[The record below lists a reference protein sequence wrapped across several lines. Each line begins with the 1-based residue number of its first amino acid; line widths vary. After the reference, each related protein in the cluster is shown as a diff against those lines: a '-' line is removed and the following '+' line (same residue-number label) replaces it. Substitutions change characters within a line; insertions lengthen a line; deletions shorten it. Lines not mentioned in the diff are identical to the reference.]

1 LVGGWLNGVVDD
13 NTPTLLGLDE
23 LAERSGVSRRTIR
36 YYQSERLLPATTK
49 VGREVMYGEE
59 HLERLTLIAD
69 LRDQGLT
76 LHTIRELVVT
86 ENPARTVS
94 RWLGVDAT
102 LQAPWSDDRPQ
113 VISHDDL
120 VAAAGVRRGLIGDLQ
135 DAGFVQRRRDGSW
148 DVPSPA
154 MLQQALDLRAA
165 GIDPDIAG
173 KMRDLLRRRLAKAVD
188 DTVKLIVDRTGRG
201 FAGSATPEEVATAVG
216 ALRPIAR
223 EMSSVILAQEVER
236 ALAALV
242 AARA

>member
-1 LVGGWLNGVVDD
+1 MGI
-13 NTPTLLGLDE
+13 DE
-23 LAERSGVSRRTIR
+23 LAERCGVSRRTIR
-36 YYQSERLLPATTK
+36 YYQSERLLPPTAK
-49 VGREVMYGEE
+49 EGREVMYGDE
-59 HLERLTLIAD
+59 HVERLALIAD

-76 LHTIRELVVT
+76 LHTIRELVAT

-113 VISHDDL
+113 VIGHDEL
-120 VAAAGVRRGLIGDLQ
+120 VALVGAQRGLIGDLQ
-135 DAGFVQRRRDGSW
+135 DAGFVQRRPDGTW

-154 MLQQALDLRAA
+154 MLQQAIDLRAA

-201 FAGSATPEEVATAVG
+201 FAGAASPEEVATAVG

-223 EMSSVILAQEVER
+223 EMSGVILAQEVER

-242 AARA
+242 AARS

>member
-1 LVGGWLNGVVDD
+1 M
-13 NTPTLLGLDE
+13 GLDE
-23 LAERSGVSRRTIR
+23 LAERCGVSRRTIR
-36 YYQSERLLPATTK
+36 YYQSERLLPPTTK
-49 VGREVMYGEE
+49 EGREVMYGDE
-59 HLERLTLIAD
+59 HVERLALIAD

-76 LHTIRELVVT
+76 LHTIRELVAT

-113 VISHDDL
+113 VIGHDDL
-120 VAAAGVRRGLIGDLQ
+120 VALAGARRGQIGDLQ
-135 DAGFVQRRRDGSW
+135 DAGFVQRRPDGTW
-148 DVPSPA
+148 DIPSPA
-154 MLQQALDLRAA
+154 MLQQAIDLRAA
-165 GIDPDIAG
+165 GIDPEIAG

-201 FAGSATPEEVATAVG
+201 FAGGASPEEVATAVG

-223 EMSSVILAQEVER
+223 EMSGVILAQEVER

-242 AARA
+242 AARS

>member
-1 LVGGWLNGVVDD
+1 MDD
-13 NTPTLLGLDE
+13 NALTPIGLDE

-49 VGREVMYGEE
+49 EGREVMYGHE
-59 HLERLTLIAD
+59 HVERLALIAD

-76 LHTIRELVVT
+76 LHTIRELVAT

-113 VISHDDL
+113 VMSHDDVVAL
-120 VAAAGVRRGLIGDLQ
+120 VGARRGLIGDLQ
-135 DAGFVQRRRDGSW
+135 DAGFVHRRRDGGW

-154 MLQQALDLRAA
+154 MLHQALDLRAA

-201 FAGSATPEEVATAVG
+201 FAGSASPEEVATAVG

-236 ALAALV
+236 ALADLV
-242 AARA
+242 ASRT